1 MSRYTNFGPGD
12 DCTWPAYTGHPND
25 PRAPEPTALEYEEQE
40 RIDAMTDE
48 DDFDVSDFA
57 KTWANFCKCRD
68 MLRGH
73 P

>member
-25 PRAPEPTALEYEEQE
+25 PRAPEPTAWEYEEQE

-48 DDFDVSDFA
+48 DYDDE
-57 KTWANFCKCRD
+57 CE
-68 MLRGH
+68 
-73 P
+73 